1 MANEQNLVPQNKRT
15 KSEQR
20 KIASMGGKK
29 SGEVRRMKADFKAVL
44 IERLEQ
50 GDTMQQ
56 LVDSAIEKAHEERY
70 RKLLANVAGKLVFS
84 RDGDCIWQCRNCG
97 HLHIGKEAPEV
108 CPVCNHPQSYFQ
120 LKPENY

>member
-1 MANEQNLVPQNKRT
+1 MANEKNLVPQNKRT

-44 IERLEQ
+44 MERLEQ

-56 LVDSAIEKAHEERY
+56 LADSAIEKAHEDLGWWQAVRDTIGQKPVEKRESNVNVNSLDKEQ
-70 RKLLANVAGKLVFS
+70 RDAAVQAALLGLT
-84 RDGDCIWQCRNCG
+84 
-97 HLHIGKEAPEV
+97 E
-108 CPVCNHPQSYFQ
+108 
-120 LKPENY
+120 